1 MRSAGSRGRFWN
13 SGSAAYWLLLV
24 LSVIGCR
31 REDARAPGH
40 VTPLAHARF
49 GEPSFADTG
58 SQAILAAALKYPAR
72 ALAPVAP
79 VSLTATDGTGLSLSA
94 FEARAVVEGALAF
107 TELRMTFQNPEDRV
121 LEGRFAVTLPP
132 GAAIS
137 RLAIRNEAGW
147 QEAEVVERQ
156 FARQVYEDFLHRK
169 QDPALLEKEAGNEYG
184 ARVFPIAPRSTK
196 EIIVSYS
203 HEIVGMK
210 ASYRVPLRGLPQ
222 VERLRVSVL
231 AADAAT
237 GGYRR
242 AGLDQQNVVPKA
254 DFELPLAA
262 TPIGLA
268 AGELL
273 VVRAKPSFTAQTER
287 IDAITVLF
295 DASASR
301 ALGFAEEVARLGR
314 LVDELKSLH
323 GAEMRLVVATF
334 DQNVSPVFDGPV
346 REFGA
351 KQLEAV
357 LARRPLGASNLEKA
371 LDWLGRKGGPRR
383 AVIVGDAIP
392 SAGQIEPAAL
402 GAMTARLSSSLD
414 RLDFVLGGGIH
425 DVELARR
432 LARGAL
438 PQAGAVL
445 DPGLSEKE
453 LARRVSLP
461 TRSQIRVGVRGARW
475 TWPET
480 IDGVQ
485 PGDEVL
491 IYAWL
496 AEAPKSGLRTATVS
510 LQGPLE
516 QTFTV
521 PLRAAPRPLL
531 ERALAGAEIARL
543 GSQRDRLAAHDQA
556 ESQRLREAI
565 IRVSTRHRVLSDF
578 TALLVLE
585 TEADYERYRI
595 DRRALVDIMSVG
607 EAGIEV
613 QQNRQLVVAAQPQP
627 RGAVKA
633 KAGKIARA
641 SAPPPAAIRA
651 PDGRGAPEPPAEG
664 EGASEKNEDADGV
677 ADEAYGYE
685 FADDPAK
692 PAAEMPAPAPASEP
706 VSAAEGRRPRPAPP
720 PPAPGRATRAG
731 RVEAE
736 ATEANERMRD
746 EAPPE
751 SEPSPREQA
760 LREGPP
766 ALSGPFAEIV
776 RLVHAGDS
784 ERAVVAALEWRT
796 REPGDVMALVAL
808 GEALEMHGNLALAA
822 RAYGSIIDLF
832 PARADLRRFAG
843 ERLDRLERW
852 DAGLAADSYAK
863 ALEQRPDHLNGYRLL
878 AYALVRQDRFDRAFD
893 TLERGLGRTFPSDRF
908 AGGVEVL
915 REDLGLVAAAWLA
928 RDPARRSEIERR
940 LQAAGAVLATA
951 PSLRFVLHWET
962 DANDVDFHVED
973 GRKNHA
979 FYGHPELASGGRL
992 FADVTTGYGPELFA
1006 IPGKA
1011 AAFPYW
1017 LGIHY
1022 YSRGPMGY
1030 GMGKVEIV
1038 EHDGRGALRFAQ
1050 LPFVVMNDDAFV
1062 DLGELRGP
1070 LVLGKQQL
1078 SGVR

>member
-1 MRSAGSRGRFWN
+1 
-13 SGSAAYWLLLV
+13 LLLV
-24 LSVIGCR
+24 LCVIGCR
-31 REDARAPGH
+31 RGDAQAPGH
-40 VTPLAHARF
+40 VLPLAHARF
-49 GEPSFADTG
+49 AEPSFADTG
-58 SQAILAAALKYPAR
+58 SHAILAAALKYPAR
-72 ALAPVAP
+72 AQAPAAP
-79 VSLTATDGTGLSLSA
+79 VSLTSTDGTGLSLSA
-94 FEARAVVEGALAF
+94 FEARAVVEGPLAF

-156 FARQVYEDFLHRK
+156 FARQVYEDFLHQK
-169 QDPALLEKEAGNEYG
+169 QDPALLEKEAGNEYR
-184 ARVFPIAPRSTK
+184 ARVFPIAPRSKK

-203 HEIVGMK
+203 HEIVGTQ
-210 ASYRVPLRGLPQ
+210 ASYRLPLRGLAQ
-222 VERLRVSVL
+222 VDRLRVSVL

-237 GGYRR
+237 GSYRR

-262 TPIGLA
+262 TPIGLE

-273 VVRAKPSFTAQTER
+273 VLRAKPTFTAQTER
-287 IDAITVLF
+287 VDAITVLF

-301 ALGFAEEVARLGR
+301 ALGFSEEVARLGH
-314 LVDELKSLH
+314 LIDELKRLH
-323 GAEMRLVVATF
+323 GAEMRLVLATF
-334 DQNVSPVFDGPV
+334 DQNVSPIFDGPV
-346 REFGA
+346 RDFGA

-392 SAGQIEPAAL
+392 TAGQTEPAAL

-432 LARGAL
+432 LARGSL

-445 DPGLSEKE
+445 DQGLSEKE
-453 LARRVSLP
+453 LARRLSLP
-461 TRSQIRVGVRGARW
+461 TRSQIRVAVRGARW

-480 IDGVQ
+480 LDGVQ
-485 PGDEVL
+485 PGDDVL
-491 IYAWL
+491 VYAWL
-496 AEAPKSGLRTATVS
+496 AEAPKSARSATVS
-510 LQGPLE
+510 LQGSLE

-543 GSQRDRLAAHDQA
+543 GSQRDRLTARDTA

-613 QQNRQLVVAAQPQP
+613 QQNRELVVAAQPE
-627 RGAVKA
+627 RSVKA
-633 KAGKIARA
+633 KAGKVAPQPAR
-641 SAPPPAAIRA
+641 PNLPALRA
-651 PDGRGAPEPPAEG
+651 PEGRAAPEPPAEG
-664 EGASEKNEDADGV
+664 EATGKKEDADGV

-685 FADDPAK
+685 FSDDAAK
-692 PAAEMPAPAPASEP
+692 PGPAMPAPAPASEP
-706 VSAAEGRRPRPAPP
+706 LSAAESARPRPAPP
-720 PPAPGRATRAG
+720 PSAPGQATRAG
-731 RVEAE
+731 RAE
-736 ATEANERMRD
+736 ADIDRIRE

-751 SEPSPREQA
+751 SEPSPRERA
-760 LREGPP
+760 MREGPP
-766 ALSGPFAEIV
+766 PLSGPFAEID
-776 RLVHAGDS
+776 RLIHAGDS

-796 REPGDVMALVAL
+796 RDPGDVMALVAL
-808 GEALEMHGNLALAA
+808 GEALEVHGNLALAA

-878 AYALVRQDRFDRAFD
+878 AYALVRQDRFDRAFE
-893 TLERGLGRTFPSDRF
+893 TLERGLGRPYPSDRF
-908 AGGVEVL
+908 LGGVDVL

-928 RDPARRSEIERR
+928 RDPARRSELERR
-940 LQAAGAVLATA
+940 LRAAGATLASA
-951 PSLRFVLHWET
+951 PSLRFVLYWET

-979 FYGHPELASGGRL
+979 FYGSPALASGGRL
-992 FADVTTGYGPELFA
+992 YADVTTGYGPELFA

-1038 EHDGRGALRFAQ
+1038 EHDGRGGLRFAQ
-1050 LPFVVMNDDAFV
+1050 LPFVVMNDGAFV

-1078 SGVR
+1078 SAAR